1 MKFTIVVAVSEN
13 GIIGNA
19 GELPWHVSSDLKRFK
34 KITMGHCLLM
44 GRKTFDSV
52 GRPLPGRR
60 TVVLTRDRD
69 LSIEGARVA
78 TSWAELVSVCEAA
91 EEDEVFV
98 VGGAQIYR
106 LALPHAEKV
115 HLTRMHC
122 VVEGDASF
130 PELPKREW
138 QLVWEEAHGAES
150 EGGPAFTFQ
159 VWERA
164 SSELGL
170 RR

>member
-19 GELPWHVSSDLKRFK
+19 GELPWHLSSDLKRFK
-34 KITMGHCLLM
+34 RITMGHCLLM
-44 GRKTFDSV
+44 GRATYDSV

-60 TVVLTRDRD
+60 TVVLTRDRN
-69 LSIEGARVA
+69 LSIEGVRVA
-78 TSWAELVSVCEAA
+78 NSWEEAVAHCEAA
-91 EEDEVFV
+91 EEEEVFV

-106 LALPHAEKV
+106 LALPQVGKV
-115 HLTRMHC
+115 HLTRVHC

-130 PELPKREW
+130 PDLPEREW
-138 QLVWEEAHGAES
+138 QLAWEEAHEAES

-159 VWERA
+159 LWERK

-170 RR
+170 GH